1 MTPRTAQVMR
11 GQVQSFLVAFLMA
24 SVIWMPLT
32 QAHEQKTLTVI
43 LLEDGVASG
52 NISDPTFVQ
61 GNALWFRMEDSTN
74 NTTMVVRLDQNLDGA
89 FNASEDYESGV
100 LVNECELDENGSLVD
115 ENCAVSATYN
125 FSLSAPVGE
134 YLFWIVRNHNGTEE
148 VWNNSILLHKDVHEE
163 EGPTPGDCFGLGC
176 EDDGATN
183 ITTGDSQASDGDP
196 IVLLAIIAFVGMIAL
211 SLSILKERREENQ
224 EDVLLEEA

>member
-1 MTPRTAQVMR
+1 M
-11 GQVQSFLVAFLMA
+11 
-24 SVIWMPLT
+24 
-32 QAHEQKTLTVI
+32 
-43 LLEDGVASG
+43 
-52 NISDPTFVQ
+52 
-61 GNALWFRMEDSTN
+61 
-74 NTTMVVRLDQNLDGA
+74 
-89 FNASEDYESGV
+89 
-100 LVNECELDENGSLVD
+100 
-115 ENCAVSATYN
+115 
-125 FSLSAPVGE
+125 SAPVGE